1 MMRIDTDIERMSVE
15 IEGEEYEVAEKTVAV
30 ADALIAAAEKNADK
44 PNYKIWMADLEVL
57 LGKDTVRKLFPGGKN
72 ENLDRMQRIHAGVL
86 EAFDYNSRAMQD
98 AQVERQR
105 EMLEPV
111 NDFMRRTAQVLKMD
125 EKKGIR
131 RG

>member
-1 MMRIDTDIERMSVE
+1 MRIDTDIERMSVE
-15 IEGEEYEVAEKTVAV
+15 IEDEVYEVAEKTVAV

-57 LGKDTVRKLFPGGKN
+57 LGKDAVRKLFPGGKN
-72 ENLDRMQRIHAGVL
+72 ENIDRMQRIHAGVL